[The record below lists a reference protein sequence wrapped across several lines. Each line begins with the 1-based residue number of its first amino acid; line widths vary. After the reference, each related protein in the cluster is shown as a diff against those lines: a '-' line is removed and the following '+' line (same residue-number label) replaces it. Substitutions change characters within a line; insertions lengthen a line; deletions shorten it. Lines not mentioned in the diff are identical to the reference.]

1 MALCPHCHHAVPDPA
16 AGYCP
21 NCGGDL
27 QAGALPLP
35 AGPAL
40 PGGLPPQAGPA
51 LPGGG
56 SAPSSPPGWLPLPA
70 GAPAGPGIAWDRRE
84 RIGFFA
90 ALVETT
96 RQVLTGPGAFFR
108 AMPVAGGLGS
118 PLLYAVVI
126 GWVGLAAAAF
136 YQAIFQ
142 SVVGPSWV
150 GLGADRPEIAALL
163 GWVEGW
169 AGFVAQVLFGGVFVV
184 IGLFVAAG
192 ILHLVLMLLGG
203 ARRDFEATFRVVSF
217 SQATSILFLVPFCG
231 QLVGGLWCLVLYILG
246 LAEAHRIGH
255 GKAAA
260 AVLLPIALCC
270 CCCAALAFLFA
281 GAIASLAGQ
290 VQ

>member
-1 MALCPHCHHAVPDPA
+1 MALCPHCHHAVPDPP
-16 AGYCP
+16 AGLCP

-27 QAGALPLP
+27 RAGGSPP
-35 AGPAL
+35 EAGVPRLGGSPSQGGGAL
-40 PGGLPPQAGPA
+40 PGGWPPP
-51 LPGGG
+51 
-56 SAPSSPPGWLPLPA
+56 PA
-70 GAPAGPGIAWDRRE
+70 GAAAGPGIPWDQRG

-96 RQVLTGPGAFFR
+96 RQVLTEPAAFFR
-108 AMPVAGGLGS
+108 AMPMAGGLGS

-126 GWVGLAAAAF
+126 GWIGLVAAAF
-136 YQAIFQ
+136 YQAIFR
-142 SVVGPSWV
+142 SVVGSSWAAF
-150 GLGADRPEIAALL
+150 GQDRPEITALL

-169 AGFVAQVLFGGVFVV
+169 AGFVAQVVFGGIFVV
-184 IGLFVAAG
+184 IGLFIAAG
-192 ILHLVLMLLGG
+192 ILHLMLMLLGG

-231 QLVGGLWCLVLYILG
+231 QLVGGVWCLVLYVLG

-255 GKAAA
+255 GKAAV

-281 GAIASLAGQ
+281 GAIAGLVGQ